1 MKSECACAATQE
13 PPREVDSQLA
23 GILSSYKGKPGE
35 VISILQQIQREFG
48 YLPEQAMRR
57 VAKFTGV
64 DASKVFGVATFY
76 AQFKLVPTGR
86 NVIKV
91 CRGNACRV
99 RGGARVLKTVEKQL
113 GIKPG
118 ESTPDLEYAL
128 ETVACLGA
136 CAVAPAVVVNDET
149 HGNTTPDKVP
159 ELIQP

>member
-1 MKSECACAATQE
+1 MRAECASTATRE
-13 PPREVDSQLA
+13 PPIEGDSRLTE
-23 GILSSYKGKPGE
+23 ILSSYKGEPGE
-35 VISILQQIQREFG
+35 VITILQQIQREFG
-48 YLPEQAMRR
+48 YLPEQTMRQ

-64 DASKVFGVATFY
+64 DESKVFGVATFY

-99 RGGARVLKTVEKQL
+99 RGGARVLKTAEKQL

-149 HGNTTPDKVP
+149 HGNTTPDKVT

>member
-1 MKSECACAATQE
+1 MRAECASTATRE
-13 PPREVDSQLA
+13 PPKEVDSRLTE
-23 GILSSYKGKPGE
+23 IFSSYKGEPSE
-35 VISILQQIQREFG
+35 VIPILQQVQREFG
-48 YLPEQAMRR
+48 YLPEQAMRQ

-99 RGGARVLKTVEKQL
+99 RGGARVLKTAEKQL

-149 HGNTTPDKVP
+149 HGNTTPDKVT